1 MRNTENLLNEGE
13 DVLTILE
20 ENLVDSKILDLSGC
34 TLDSVLYYV
43 NKDIPV
49 LAILNDGNG
58 VLIIGFNET
67 QIVLMDPLKGTLY
80 KKGITEAEQ
89 LFSDNGKVYISYV
102 K

>member
-1 MRNTENLLNEGE
+1 MKELADL
-13 DVLTILE
+13 
-20 ENLVDSKILDLSGC
+20 NLVDYDGDALGDAYEYLIGQFASESGKKAGEFY
-34 TLDSVLYYV
+34 TPQQVARLM
-43 NKDIPV
+43 
-49 LAILNDGNG
+49 
-58 VLIIGFNET
+58 T